1 MPSNI
6 GSSPVP
12 EPAVAVG
19 EDPRSYAR
27 LMSAVYDA
35 TMAGHR
41 APARPRDVIGDSWQR
56 LIASGINPDVDAA
69 PVVETGGLELL
80 RRSSG
85 LMDVL
90 DEISHGLESLVA
102 DGENILVVAD
112 AKGRVLW
119 RSGSPSVLMN
129 ADRLGFIEG
138 ANWGEGTVGTNAI
151 GTALVSQRAVQVFSA
166 EHFLRSHH
174 SWTCA
179 GAPIRDPR
187 TGHVIGVVD
196 VSGPAATVHPTTI
209 ALVDAVARLAESH
222 LRQEHD
228 RTLNRLRA
236 LAAPIL
242 ARMGSP
248 ALAVDT
254 EGWVAAVD
262 AMPLH
267 NRILLPE
274 QMGPGRVRLATLG
287 MCAVEPLPGGWLVRL
302 AKGDEAEEGT
312 DRDRA
317 SQVTLDL
324 SDPDRPALIMAGQFG
339 SWRHDLSLRHAEILC
354 ALALSPQGRS
364 APQLADDLY
373 GDRSRVVTVRA
384 EMSRLRKQFTGI
396 LAAQPYRFAG
406 AVELTV
412 RYPADRNML
421 LSPSTAPAIRTAR
434 KAGVATTSV
443 GDNG

>member
-41 APARPRDVIGDSWQR
+41 APARPREVIGDSWQR
-56 LIASGINPDVDAA
+56 LIARGIDPDVGTE
-69 PVVETGGLELL
+69 PVVETAGLEML
-80 RRSSG
+80 RRASG
-85 LMDVL
+85 LMEVL

-102 DGENILVVAD
+102 EGANILVVAD

-119 RSGSPSVLMN
+119 RSGSPAVLMN
-129 ADRLGFIEG
+129 ADRLGFVEG
-138 ANWGEGTVGTNAI
+138 ANWGEGSVGTNAI

-187 TGHVIGVVD
+187 TGQVIGVVD
-196 VSGPAATVHPTTI
+196 VSGPAPTVHPTTI
-209 ALVDAVARLAESH
+209 ALVDAVARLAESQ

-236 LAAPIL
+236 FAAPIL

-254 EGWVAAVD
+254 DGWVAAVD

-274 QMGPGRVRLATLG
+274 QLTPGRVRLATLG
-287 MCAVEPLPGGWLVRL
+287 LCAVEPLPGGWLVRP
-302 AKGDEAEEGT
+302 AIGDDGA
-312 DRDRA
+312 DSDHV
-317 SQVTLDL
+317 SQVMLDF
-324 SDPDRPALIMAGQFG
+324 SNPDTASLRVTGESG
-339 SWRHDLSLRHAEILC
+339 SWRHDLSLRHAEILL
-354 ALALSPQGRS
+354 ALAISPQGRS
-364 APQLADDLY
+364 APQLAEDLY

-384 EMSRLRKQFTGI
+384 EMSRLRKQFAGL
-396 LAAQPYRFAG
+396 LAAQPYRFG
-406 AVELTV
+406 GSVHLDI
-412 RYPADRNML
+412 RYPDDRRML
-421 LSPSTAPAIRTAR
+421 LPPSTAPAVRTVR
-434 KAGVATTSV
+434 MGGVPQNRV
-443 GDNG
+443 EDNG